1 MGLSRL
7 GLLGALI
14 TIGVSANAVV
24 PLIAQEELLKM
35 LDSSQRYQHFLDA
48 VTWIALPFL
57 IGSFSLLKGLNNR
70 GVSTIGFAVLAF
82 LNASLYLTNLQW
94 HPLLFRSLIGVAF
107 GLTIPMGQFSLA
119 AAELTTQERVKQF
132 TMMLNLVA
140 AGLTI
145 VPFIGISILWM
156 SGGKASLLFLF
167 LAWLSATLS
176 LLSYLWIPWDARIQ
190 SPSLAS
196 LHVPAKEAWTIAGD
210 SLVIVLTRSMYA
222 FVLVWLSAAI
232 ADYSRLQAIS
242 LCFTFP
248 FVIWGFIA
256 IPAVTRL
263 RPMTSYACFLV
274 LPMVLLALS
283 LATPENPGL
292 PAALILIAL
301 LSIPEAFTPGQ
312 LISQWQSAAGRQ
324 FGNVLT
330 MALMTICH
338 SIGPRIF
345 AFISHIGQS
354 WPLVAGTKMANEA
367 IWFALVPLPLSLL
380 LLVGFW
386 RQHLIP
392 PLRRS

>member
-1 MGLSRL
+1 
-7 GLLGALI
+7 
-14 TIGVSANAVV
+14 VV

-57 IGSFSLLKGLNNR
+57 IGSFSLLKGLSNR
-70 GVSTIGFAVLAF
+70 GVSTIGFAVLAL

-145 VPFIGISILWM
+145 KPFIGISILWM

-176 LLSYLWIPWDARIQ
+176 LLSYLWIPRDARIQ

-263 RPMTSYACFLV
+263 RPMTSFACFLV

-283 LATPENPGL
+283 LATPENPRL

-330 MALMTICH
+330 MALMTICL